1 MLLNHITNKTKN
13 RPLHQQ
19 EPAYIPEDMHYNSHL
34 YCTIFGAALQDIC
47 GAVFFIPIFRKI
59 N

>member
-1 MLLNHITNKTKN
+1 M
-13 RPLHQQ
+13 
-19 EPAYIPEDMHYNSHL
+19 YYNSHL

-47 GAVFFIPIFRKI
+47 GAVFFIPIFREI

>member
-1 MLLNHITNKTKN
+1 MDWKIKN
-13 RPLHQQ
+13 RPLRQQ
-19 EPAYIPEDMHYNSHL
+19 EPAHIPEDMHYNLHL

-47 GAVFFIPIFRKI
+47 GAVFFIPIFSKI